1 MSATTVRAAIARMRI
16 VMQAS
21 TTTAYAVAPGGRV
34 CAIHSSASVAIAEYA
49 NVNAHIPG
57 PKWSRLYVGRNRSW
71 ITAIRAAKPASP
83 YANWSASPPVMAQ
96 YATPAMAGGADSIA
110 RVG

>member
-21 TTTAYAVAPGGRV
+21 TRPAYAVAPGGRV
-34 CAIHSSASVAIAEYA
+34 CEIHSSAFVAIAEYA

-57 PKWSRLYVGRNRSW
+57 PKWSRLRAKSRVRPVGW
-71 ITAIRAAKPASP
+71 CLTTHTPQAI
-83 YANWSASPPVMAQ
+83 PPVAAAP
-96 YATPAMAGGADSIA
+96 YICHDDLVT
-110 RVG
+110 